1 MLIDL
6 KKKELQTKF
15 EVKNN
20 LNEIFSAAID
30 DRKSNW
36 DQYFGNLS
44 KIYNKELAGESNLRT
59 FVHGFEK
66 LSDSEKRTIFALH
79 NSASND

>member
-1 MLIDL
+1 M
-6 KKKELQTKF
+6 
-15 EVKNN
+15 
-20 LNEIFSAAID
+20 NEIFAGAVD

-36 DQYFGNLS
+36 DQYFGNLG

-59 FVHGFEK
+59 FVQGFEK
-66 LSDSEKRTIFALH
+66 LSDSEKSTIFALH

>member
-1 MLIDL
+1 M
-6 KKKELQTKF
+6 
-15 EVKNN
+15 
-20 LNEIFSAAID
+20 NEIFEGAVD

-44 KIYNKELAGESNLRT
+44 KIYYKELAGESNLRT
-59 FVHGFEK
+59 FVQGLEK
-66 LSDSEKRTIFALH
+66 LSDSEKSTIFALH